1 MLLLLIKRHPPVSD
15 LHWHQHCRTSTLGW
29 AIKLGSSLYS
39 PFFFFSLPDS
49 LSNYIKCLKIH
60 QFAGRSCKKK
70 RQICEPSF
78 AAAAPK
84 IASLQP
90 RCVNISPTPY
100 YLQQKNWLG
109 KLFTA
114 CKLELPGWRN
124 QLNIRNI
131 FANSATPCLPRE
143 VITAERNPPER
154 TNYISAQTG

>member
-15 LHWHQHCRTSTLGW
+15 LHWHQRCWTSTLGW

-39 PFFFFSLPDS
+39 PFFFHFQTAYQIILSVLRSINLPAGAARRNVKSVNLHSLPRLLKLLVCS
-49 LSNYIKCLKIH
+49 REVLISPQPHIICSRKTGSENYLLL
-60 QFAGRSCKKK
+60 
-70 RQICEPSF
+70 
-78 AAAAPK
+78 
-84 IASLQP
+84 ASLNSQA
-90 RCVNISPTPY
+90 
-100 YLQQKNWLG
+100 G
-109 KLFTA
+109 
-114 CKLELPGWRN
+114 GN